1 MGARSAVGVVHR
13 CPDLGDLVGCRRS
26 GVKQGV
32 KPLALTILLVT
43 VFPALAQAGD
53 VNAALAAGSITVRG
67 TLVITITAP
76 IAISFSPATPSVA
89 CQAPPGTVV
98 ATMSATGGDNTPI
111 TWSLAGDTTDFAIS
125 GAKLVVGPNGIA
137 ASTCPVAP
145 ATTTTINETV
155 TATQS

>member
-1 MGARSAVGVVHR
+1 M
-13 CPDLGDLVGCRRS
+13 
-26 GVKQGV
+26 KQGV
-32 KPLALTILLVT
+32 KQLARTILLVT

-76 IAISFSPATPSVA
+76 IAITFSPATPSVA

-125 GAKLVVGPNGIA
+125 GANLVVGPNGIA

-145 ATTTTINETV
+145 ATTNTVNETV
-155 TATQS
+155 TAT